1 MTCAGEPANGHLGA
15 SGGQQRFL
23 GLNLCTKM
31 HSCVCGYGKFILVS
45 SYGISGQ
52 NPASFWGFDAFSMAM
67 CRNHAFFGHVL
78 LQWHNYY
85 LHCPQNAKKSL
96 ESDIILS
103 AHSLFRVFL
112 LLTVS
117 KEGATCQTAA
127 SPPSFLCFQF
137 CVTCL
142 CQPIVRS

>member
-1 MTCAGEPANGHLGA
+1 MAIWVPLVA
-15 SGGQQRFL
+15 SSAFL

-52 NPASFWGFDAFSMAM
+52 NPANFWGFDAFSMAM

-85 LHCPQNAKKSL
+85 LHCPQNAKK
-96 ESDIILS
+96 I
-103 AHSLFRVFL
+103 R
-112 LLTVS
+112 
-117 KEGATCQTAA
+117 K
-127 SPPSFLCFQF
+127 
-137 CVTCL
+137 VT
-142 CQPIVRS
+142 